1 MSTLFLKEQRCE
13 CGKLLL
19 KGIFLQANLE
29 IKCKKCGKITQI
41 GSLKDSISDSQ
52 YLLVLDEKGS
62 ITNADEAAS
71 SFLGYSHEE
80 LVGKHFSEID
90 KYLPKEIGEKLMPPN
105 SILSFDD
112 YFQIDSYNCTKEGK
126 KLAVNVLLKLYK
138 PSSAETN
145 VLASVTVKNDDVKII
160 ESERFKEYTCDF
172 YFDLDKDGTC
182 KAMSASIEDLFG
194 ILPKSGIGANYYDFV
209 AEDKKAETIER
220 FQYFVSKEQAY
231 RVLGHIGL
239 DAYGNVTHSD
249 LFFTP
254 NLNGDGKFIGYR
266 VLGWLRK
273 IEKRG

>member
-29 IKCKKCGKITQI
+29 IKCKKCGKINQI
-41 GSLKDSISDSQ
+41 GSFRDSINDRQ
-52 YLLVLDEKGS
+52 YLLVIDEKGI

-112 YFQIDSYNCTKEGK
+112 YFQIDTYNYTKEGK

-138 PSSAETN
+138 PSSTEIN
-145 VLASVTVKNDDVKII
+145 VLASVTVKKEDVEII

-182 KAMSASIEDLFG
+182 KAMSASIENLFG
-194 ILPKSGIGANYYDFV
+194 ISPKSGIGANYYDFV
-209 AEDKKAETIER
+209 AEDKKVETVER

-231 RVLGHIGL
+231 RVLNHVGL

-266 VLGWLRK
+266 VLGWLR
-273 IEKRG
+273 R